1 MNELSIFDAGDIA
14 AVSAVARRLRMGE
27 VIAVRFN
34 GAFAL
39 VGDIDCP
46 SSAETIFRV
55 KNRPRHKTLA
65 MINHPEQ
72 MTRYVD
78 HGRLPYDLDR
88 IIALQTQLHAIGVIL
103 PADHQATPS
112 HTLVGDTILN
122 VWTEH
127 PPLRNLLNA
136 LHMLGGRALHGA
148 SANPSGQPTL
158 ACINAVTDTFAGQIA
173 GIYIDQQIEV
183 DPIRQRSTSLLDLT
197 TTPPTLRREG
207 NVSRDEIGER
217 LAALDFGRLQIAP
230 DLRWV

>member
-1 MNELSIFDAGDIA
+1 MNELPIFDAGDMA
-14 AVSAVARRLRMGE
+14 AVRTVARQLRMGA
-27 VIAVRFN
+27 VVAVRFN

-46 SSAETIFRV
+46 NSAETIFRV

-72 MTRYVD
+72 MTHYIAHGHLRYD
-78 HGRLPYDLDR
+78 FER
-88 IIALQTQLHAIGVIL
+88 IVALQTQLHAIGVIL
-103 PADHQATPS
+103 PADPQATPS

-127 PPLRNLLNA
+127 APLRNLVDA
-136 LHMLGGRALHGA
+136 LRTLGGRALHGA

-158 ACINAVTDTFAGQIA
+158 ACINAVAETFAGKIA
-173 GIYIDQQIEV
+173 GIYIDQRIEV
-183 DPIRQRSTSLLDLT
+183 NPIRKRSTSLLDLT
-197 TTPPTLRREG
+197 TVPPTLRREG
-207 NVSRDEIGER
+207 NVSRDEICEQ
-217 LAALDFGRLQIAP
+217 LAILDFGRLQIAP